1 MFKCK
6 PSDSYKQS
14 FRRLRGRD
22 CQQRSH
28 SFPVSRHPDRFF
40 IRQLLPERLDLTK
53 HHAWVTPHWADITHL
68 RSGHW
73 ICEKKNNRWLK
84 MYLEASLLLALVPF
98 GSSQLIDV
106 PPIDPDCHAPAPCSN
121 LYFYNATNR
130 DRPLEIL
137 QGDHKEIKTP
147 RWSKGVKNVAIV
159 RVFGEHG
166 SYTIYKKKNFK
177 GESLC
182 LDEVGRLVK
191 LEDEGFESTVI
202 RYI

>member
-1 MFKCK
+1 
-6 PSDSYKQS
+6 
-14 FRRLRGRD
+14 
-22 CQQRSH
+22 
-28 SFPVSRHPDRFF
+28 
-40 IRQLLPERLDLTK
+40 
-53 HHAWVTPHWADITHL
+53 
-68 RSGHW
+68 
-73 ICEKKNNRWLK
+73 

-106 PPIDPDCHAPAPCSN
+106 PPIENNCHAPAPCSN
-121 LYFYNATNR
+121 LYFYNAT
-130 DRPLEIL
+130 DQTEVL

-147 RWSKGVKNVAIV
+147 RWSRGVKNVAIV

-202 RYI
+202 RSVKYSSIPCQSQAGIPPWAIAVAVLVVLLVAVAIFLFYRQRRQGDPVATEEA

>member
-1 MFKCK
+1 
-6 PSDSYKQS
+6 
-14 FRRLRGRD
+14 
-22 CQQRSH
+22 
-28 SFPVSRHPDRFF
+28 
-40 IRQLLPERLDLTK
+40 
-53 HHAWVTPHWADITHL
+53 
-68 RSGHW
+68 
-73 ICEKKNNRWLK
+73 

-106 PPIDPDCHAPAPCSN
+106 PPIENNCQAPAPCSN
-121 LYFYNATNR
+121 LYFYNATDQ

-147 RWSKGVKNVAIV
+147 RWSNGVKNVAIV

-182 LDEVGRLVK
+182 LDEVGTLVS

-202 RYI
+202 RSVKYSSIPCQSQAGIPPWAIAVAVLVVLLVAVAIFLFYRQRRQGDPVATEEA